1 MKHIYYLAVFLVAH
15 CTFAQNNPDTT
26 IVEEDYSK
34 YEMAGDTAV
43 NTNAKV
49 YCSQKI
55 IGLSPSKLISL
66 GFDFVGANTLTAD
79 TLLSYASKDSKI
91 SNNSGV
97 RFLANFPVISNN
109 KMILNLGINYLDF
122 NYKLESPVEKSNPFA
137 ATLSDNGLRSYG
149 INGTLFKPFN
159 STRFMILQLAFDYN
173 SANKINASFDASAI
187 KTSAVAIYGVKPHDR
202 LQWGLGLSRTYRGG
216 GVNYIPVFLY
226 NYTFKNRKWGI
237 EMLLPAKAN
246 IRHTINSR
254 NLVFAGFE
262 LEGAAYSFNLDKNK
276 YNLNFNRLQLERS
289 EIRPRITYEFS
300 VYKFLWLSLQAGYR
314 INYKFGVDSKDDVR
328 LITKRP
334 YILDNKLKNAYYFN
348 VSLNLVSP

>member
-1 MKHIYYLAVFLVAH
+1 MKHIYYLVVFFAAQYTL
-15 CTFAQNNPDTT
+15 AQNTTDTT
-26 IVEEDYSK
+26 VIEEDYSK

-43 NTNAKV
+43 NTNIKV
-49 YCSQKI
+49 YCSQKV
-55 IGLSPSKLISL
+55 IGLSPSKLISS
-66 GFDFVGANTLTAD
+66 GIDFVGANTLTAD
-79 TLLSYASKDSKI
+79 TLFQYASKDSKI
-91 SNNSGV
+91 ASNFGV
-97 RFLANFPVISNN
+97 RVLANFPVISNN
-109 KMILNLGINYLDF
+109 KMILNLGVNYLDF

-137 ATLSDNGLRSYG
+137 ATLSENGLRSYG
-149 INGTLFKPFN
+149 VNGTLFKPFN

-173 SANKINASFDASAI
+173 SANKVNAAFDINAI

-202 LQWGLGLSRTYRGG
+202 LQWGFGFTRTYRGG
-216 GVNYIPVFLY
+216 GVNYIPVYLY

-237 EMLLPAKAN
+237 EMLLPARAN
-246 IRHTINSR
+246 IRRTINSR
-254 NLVFAGFE
+254 NLLFAGFE
-262 LEGAAYSFNLDKNK
+262 LEGAAYSFNLDQNK

-314 INYKFGVDSKDDVR
+314 INYKFGVDSRDDVR

-334 YILDNKLKNAYYFN
+334 YIMENSVKNAYYFN